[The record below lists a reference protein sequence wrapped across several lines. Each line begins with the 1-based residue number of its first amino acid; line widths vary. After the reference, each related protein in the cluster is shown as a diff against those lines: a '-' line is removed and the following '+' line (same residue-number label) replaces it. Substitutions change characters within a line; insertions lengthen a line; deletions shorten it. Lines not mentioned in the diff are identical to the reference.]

1 MHLCCYISWRYYDFE
16 GQLTLNWSW
25 ERYSCFFVCS
35 FFPFSLV
42 LGVCTSSSC
51 KCPGRNNKST
61 YPFYSY
67 FTKIPNCAMHYW
79 IKVCVDAADAI
90 VLVASLH
97 TASCNKALKEVF
109 IFLKTAIVALDRIW
123 HYKTKLCG
131 KKLCTH
137 LKLILKI
144 YIGTPTYLL
153 GNISEILYGHCM
165 KSHVENNSKIQKM
178 IN

>member
-1 MHLCCYISWRYYDFE
+1 
-16 GQLTLNWSW
+16 
-25 ERYSCFFVCS
+25 
-35 FFPFSLV
+35 
-42 LGVCTSSSC
+42 
-51 KCPGRNNKST
+51 
-61 YPFYSY
+61 
-67 FTKIPNCAMHYW
+67 MHYW

-97 TASCNKALKEVF
+97 TASCNKALKEGF

-153 GNISEILYGHCM
+153 GNISEILYGHFM
-165 KSHVENNSKIQKM
+165 KSQVENNSKIQKM